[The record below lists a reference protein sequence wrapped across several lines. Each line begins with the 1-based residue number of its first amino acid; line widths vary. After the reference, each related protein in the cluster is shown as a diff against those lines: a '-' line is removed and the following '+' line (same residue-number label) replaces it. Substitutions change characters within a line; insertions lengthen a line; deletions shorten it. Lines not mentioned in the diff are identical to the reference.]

1 MLHVHNPDLAK
12 SMTRIVDAHAHHTH
26 DVTVARRAERQLKWA
41 RRWAA
46 LRSWF
51 GARSPDQSSWPSV
64 GAVRPNASSAPE
76 NVIGLRTP
84 GTPPGA
90 ICMPRATT

>member
-12 SMTRIVDAHAHHTH
+12 SMAPGVDHHAHHTH
-26 DVTVARRAERQLKWA
+26 DFTVARRAERHAKWA
-41 RRWAA
+41 LRWAA
-46 LRSWF
+46 LLSWF
-51 GARSPDQSSWPSV
+51 SPQPANQSSCPSV

>member
-12 SMTRIVDAHAHHTH
+12 TMAPGLDQHAHHTH
-26 DVTVARRAERQLKWA
+26 DFTVARRAERHMKWA
-41 RRWAA
+41 WRWAVVRA
-46 LRSWF
+46 F
-51 GARSPDQSSWPSV
+51 FSPQGSDQSSCPNV
-64 GAVRPNASSAPE
+64 GAVRPNARSAPE
-76 NVIGLRTP
+76 NVMGLRTP